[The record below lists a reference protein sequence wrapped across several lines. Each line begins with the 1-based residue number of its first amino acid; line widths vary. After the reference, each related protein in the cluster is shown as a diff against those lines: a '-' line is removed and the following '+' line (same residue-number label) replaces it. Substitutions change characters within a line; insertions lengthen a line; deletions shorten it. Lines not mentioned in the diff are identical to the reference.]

1 MEMAP
6 NNSVDQLSYSNSSQF
21 QEESVEKMEMA
32 ADADLKMDDDDQ
44 MPNSSEHS
52 VTNENPPSLSVPEAA
67 PSASM
72 LIPSMK
78 GTMTYAGGSIT
89 CKGKWAMSDASH
101 DVPGQTSDFEFK
113 LVKKDEACTNIFPVD
128 GIYQGWFMLKQA
140 PPAKGSVRIEDREI
154 EMHFQPAEEN
164 SFKVT
169 GHGSNKFGLFNLSG
183 TLSELGAVHI
193 YREYFQ
199 LTPQSAPTPTA
210 KRATNAGRPEGI
222 QRRPSVGA
230 DPTADAT
237 SRESTGRVRK
247 QSSAMKEYQE
257 LSQKPAAPT
266 PRSNPNPSSSS
277 TAPDMPSAPSS
288 SIVRQASVERTHRI
302 PVAMRKCSELLREM
316 TKLPPARWFLEPVDH
331 IKLGI
336 PEYPRIIKH
345 PMDFGTIRSKVE
357 NNEYD
362 TIESFAEDMRLVFR
376 NAITFNAAKDNIVN
390 INAREVSSKFEDRY
404 RIIIAQLEG
413 NSFAAVLPPE
423 PKLARS
429 NSTASFSGSGAAR
442 STSITASSLANKKR
456 PSLGAPAGRT
466 SLPGPRQA
474 PPYVPPAA
482 VDANVS
488 QIMELQKQVQAMKE
502 EIDRLR
508 AQLNEKEIAKSLQE
522 SQEAAQTPLT
532 YDEKKQLVSMV
543 SKLPSEKM
551 DELVQIIRNGL
562 PEEKKNDDISEVP
575 LEILDTLTLR
585 RLQKFVKENAVL
597 KKRPSSTVPRTKSE
611 PSLKKAKKS
620 ASGTFGAPVATEHGD
635 IDLFDHNELLLE
647 NDKFTAAEVPPVV
660 GGGAVANG
668 MLVES
673 TTTTVVEKTV
683 TSMEGGFVL
692 QDEDDGNEWSALG

>member
-1 MEMAP
+1 
-6 NNSVDQLSYSNSSQF
+6 
-21 QEESVEKMEMA
+21 
-32 ADADLKMDDDDQ
+32 LKMDVDDQ
-44 MPNSSEHS
+44 QPNSSEHS
-52 VTNENPPSLSVPEAA
+52 VAGENPPSLMVPETS
-67 PSASM
+67 PSTASSV

-193 YREYFQ
+193 YREYYQ
-199 LTPQSAPTPTA
+199 LTPQPVPTPTA
-210 KRATNAGRPEGI
+210 KRATNAGRPESI

-230 DPTADAT
+230 DPVLEAT
-237 SRESTGRVRK
+237 PRESSGRVRK
-247 QSSAMKEYQE
+247 QSFAMREYQE
-257 LSQKPAAPT
+257 LSQKPAPT
-266 PRSNPNPSSSS
+266 PRSSNSI
-277 TAPDMPSAPSS
+277 APDMPSAPSS
-288 SIVRQASVERTHRI
+288 SIVRQASAERTHRI
-302 PVAMRKCSELLREM
+302 PVTMRKCSELLREM
-316 TKLPPARWFLEPVDH
+316 TKLPQARWFLEPVDH

-336 PEYPRIIKH
+336 PEYPKIIKH

-362 TIESFAEDMRLVFR
+362 TIEAFAEDMRLVFR

-404 RIIIAQLEG
+404 RIIISQLEG
-413 NSFAAVLPPE
+413 NSFTAAVPPE

-429 NSTASFSGSGAAR
+429 TSTASFSGSGAR
-442 STSITASSLANKKR
+442 TTSTAASSSANKKR
-456 PSLGAPAGRT
+456 PSIGASVGRP

-482 VDANVS
+482 VDANIS
-488 QIMELQKQVQAMKE
+488 QIMELQKQMQAMKE

-522 SQEAAQTPLT
+522 SKEAAQTPLT

-543 SKLPSEKM
+543 GKLPADKM

-562 PEEKKNDDISEVP
+562 PDEKKNDDISEVP

-585 RLQKFVKENAVL
+585 KLQKFVKEHAAV
-597 KKRPSSTVPRTKSE
+597 KKRPSSSIPRTKSE
-611 PSLKKAKKS
+611 PSLKKSKKS
-620 ASGTFGAPVATEHGD
+620 AGGADGFGAPVATEHGD

-647 NDKFTAAEVPPVV
+647 NEKFTAPEVQPASSVV
-660 GGGAVANG
+660 PGGAVGNG
-668 MLVES
+668 SAVQ
-673 TTTTVVEKTV
+673 TTTTTIVETTV
-683 TSMEGGFVL
+683 TSMEEGFVL
-692 QDEDDGNEWSALG
+692 QEEDDGNEWSALG